1 MCFEA
6 TDRPPKPPRTGSL
19 GESERLTLRS
29 DVDVAATFARTTSED
44 APGVVILP
52 DIRGLHP
59 YYEALAEAFAD
70 AGVHALAIDLYART
84 AGAEHRGDD
93 FEWQPHRAATRD
105 ETVALDVRA
114 AIDELRR
121 RGASRVYV
129 VGFCFGGRAAY
140 MQGSQPGIAGV
151 VGFYGGPT
159 RAGEGGG
166 TSPVEEARAGRLTA
180 PVLAIYGGA
189 DENITVEH
197 AEEFAAALDQAGVLQ
212 ETVVYDG
219 APHSFFDRKMDEH
232 EQACADA
239 WHRVLRFMGVPVRT
253 PSAA

>member
-6 TDRPPKPPRTGSL
+6 TDRPPQPPRTGHR
-19 GESERLTLRS
+19 GDTQRLTLRS
-29 DVDVAATFARTTSED
+29 DVDLAATFAGTTAGG

-93 FEWQPHRAATRD
+93 FEWQPHREATRD
-105 ETVALDVRA
+105 ETVARDVRA
-114 AIDELRR
+114 AIDELGR

-140 MQGSQPGIAGV
+140 MQGSQPGVAGV

-159 RAGEGGG
+159 RPGNGGG
-166 TSPVEEARAGRLTA
+166 SSPVNEAR
-180 PVLAIYGGA
+180 
-189 DENITVEH
+189 
-197 AEEFAAALDQAGVLQ
+197 VLQ

-219 APHSFFDRKMDEH
+219 APHSFFDRKMNEH

-253 PSAA
+253 QTAA

>member
-1 MCFEA
+1 MCFE
-6 TDRPPKPPRTGSL
+6 TDARPPQPPRIGYADGT
-19 GESERLTLRS
+19 ERLTLAS
-29 DVDVAATFARTTSED
+29 DTNFAATLAGTTAPN

-59 YYEALAEAFAD
+59 YYEALAESFAD
-70 AGVHALAIDLYART
+70 AGVHALAIDLYGRT

-105 ETVALDVRA
+105 ATIALDVRA
-114 AIDELRR
+114 AIEELAS

-129 VGFCFGGRAAY
+129 LGFCFGGRAAY

-159 RAGEGGG
+159 RKDEGGS
-166 TSPVEEARAGRLTA
+166 SPVEEARAGRLTA
-180 PVLAIYGGA
+180 PVLALYGGA
-189 DENITVEH
+189 DENISEEH
-197 AEEFAAALDQAGVLQ
+197 AEEFAAALDEAGVLQ

-239 WHRVLRFMGVPVRT
+239 WHRVLRFMNVPV
-253 PSAA
+253 AVA